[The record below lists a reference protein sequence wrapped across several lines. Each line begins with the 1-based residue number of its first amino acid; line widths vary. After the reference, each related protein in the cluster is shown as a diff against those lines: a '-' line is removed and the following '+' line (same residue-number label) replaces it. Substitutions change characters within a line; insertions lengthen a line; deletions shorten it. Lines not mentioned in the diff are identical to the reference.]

1 MSILPVLTLPN
12 KSLRIKSIE
21 VEKIDQDLMNFIYD
35 MVDTLRSKPG
45 LGLAAPQVGKNI
57 RLIIIESN
65 GYQDENGNTISETI
79 PLMVLI
85 NPEIIKFSRDKVEMD
100 EGCFSVPD
108 LFGLVTRPKKIKL
121 IALDI
126 NGRKVQLNASG
137 LLARVIQHEIDHL
150 DGILFIDHITDKSK
164 LRMVKMEQDQ
174 EIEG

>member
-21 VEKIDQDLMNFIYD
+21 VEKIDQDLMNFIDD

-57 RLIIIESN
+57 RLIIIESK
-65 GYQDENGNTISETI
+65 GSQDENGNTIYETI